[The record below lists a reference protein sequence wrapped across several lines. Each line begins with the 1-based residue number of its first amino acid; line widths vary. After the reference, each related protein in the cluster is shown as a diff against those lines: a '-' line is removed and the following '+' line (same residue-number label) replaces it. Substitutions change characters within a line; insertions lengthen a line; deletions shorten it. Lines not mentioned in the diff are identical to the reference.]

1 MKQEDINEEFII
13 RLNQHEKEEYP
24 ITEEEKAH
32 IKEKFL
38 SGLDDSWFND
48 LEYYMTGIPEVVL
61 IRTPKRYW
69 MSLMGRSW
77 LYDKNDD
84 TLLLWSLN

>member
-1 MKQEDINEEFII
+1 MKYEDITNEFILK
-13 RLNQHEKEEYP
+13 LNQCGEEEYP
-24 ITEEEKAH
+24 VTEKERVH
-32 IKEKFL
+32 IREKFL

-61 IRTPKRYW
+61 IRTPKQYW
-69 MSLMGRSW
+69 MALMGRSW

-84 TLLLWSLN
+84 TLLPWALN